1 MRLTVHT
8 LRLKPRTPWRTRFA
22 RVTSRV
28 YPIGWPWGA
37 ARVESDDDDQPLAA
51 RLARLWSAQDRGA
64 FFALVLGEVMPRFC
78 RSACAGLRLQETDA
92 EDCMAE
98 ALESFIERPESI
110 SVTSVEA
117 LSPSA
122 SSDAVD
128 QMLQTS
134 ALVPEQW
141 AVVAVEESLGE
152 VEADA
157 SWATIVIDQALIRL
171 TPAQRDLIRHL
182 AAQPFDLSRNDFDIR
197 SKEAAEVLGMRPDA
211 FRKAKQRAYEAL
223 RQAIPEV
230 VRELGLKPPP
240 RFAGAFAESRGAF
253 LAEGPPEEEN

>member
-1 MRLTVHT
+1 
-8 LRLKPRTPWRTRFA
+8 
-22 RVTSRV
+22 
-28 YPIGWPWGA
+28 
-37 ARVESDDDDQPLAA
+37 VESDDDDQPLAA

-110 SVTSVEA
+110 SVTNPYGYLSRSAWNNGVTLHRRRRRELIISVEA